1 MKSPGGRGGGSS
13 SCRPREKHFV
23 LRRSRK
29 VRGGGGKKG
38 ASSSSAAQQLLD
50 VIEAPH
56 NPDDN
61 VVAEE
66 LLEEYAAVLYG
77 GMGEDRVVGG
87 QTVDEQNVGQKTT
100 AAAGKRAGK
109 KEEKKRAAEERGVE
123 KRRRSDAAQEKKR
136 GGVGLPRAEED
147 EETLPAAKKVPRAIS
162 KKGPSLVRFHNVTT
176 IASRGST
183 LTKSYRALV
192 ELPYGDGH
200 SSEPKNEFLSSLPK
214 SVPAWAATDP
224 DDRGDSPSLPRTTT
238 ATTPPTPPLDRQP
251 PKLQPVVIK
260 RTIRRQIRLAEDDI
274 ASARKL
280 LRRLV
285 YRAELDLDL
294 SGVLAE
300 VAASVARTADLRSEA
315 DSIEKLRSNLARA
328 GMLGSAVG
336 VPEVVSCP
344 EVGPLAREGI
354 LVTTALRGVDVS
366 DTYVM
371 QHAAAS
377 GEKERRRFV
386 DVVFKAF
393 AQMCLA
399 DGCFPSNPMPE
410 NLLYMY
416 SGQASEGEGVNG
428 IGLGWT
434 GLDWIGSQC
443 FFGERTQRR
452 RM

>member
-1 MKSPGGRGGGSS
+1 MARVRSRDSAPPGPGLPSWRLTHGIALGTAGAFSKSAEGHGSS
-13 SCRPREKHFV
+13 SSPSCRVREKHFV

-29 VRGGGGKKG
+29 VRGGHDAKTITSTG
-38 ASSSSAAQQLLD
+38 SSTAQQLLD

-66 LLEEYAAVLYG
+66 LLEEYAAVLYA
-77 GMGEDRVVGG
+77 GMGEGRVAGG
-87 QTVDEQNVGQKTT
+87 ET
-100 AAAGKRAGK
+100 AG
-109 KEEKKRAAEERGVE
+109 EERAIRGRAVE
-123 KRRRSDAAQEKKR
+123 ETRSGAIQSV
-136 GGVGLPRAEED
+136 VGLPQVEA
-147 EETLPAAKKVPRAIS
+147 PRAIA
-162 KKGPSLVRFHNVTT
+162 KKGPCLVRFHNVTT

-200 SSEPKNEFLSSLPK
+200 SAPKNDHSSLSK
-214 SVPAWAATDP
+214 SASAWAAP
-224 DDRGDSPSLPRTTT
+224 DVHSEVVGADSSLLPTTTT
-238 ATTPPTPPLDRQP
+238 ATTPSMPPPARQP

-260 RTIRRQIRLAEDDI
+260 RTIRRQILLAEDDI
-274 ASARKL
+274 ASARKV

-285 YRAELDLDL
+285 FNAELDLDL

-300 VAASVARTADLRSEA
+300 VAAAVARTSDLRSEA
-315 DSIEKLRSNLARA
+315 ANIEKLRSNLARA

-336 VPEVVSCP
+336 VPEVVKCP
-344 EVGPLAREGI
+344 EVGPLARQGL

-366 DTYVM
+366 DKYVM
-371 QHAAAS
+371 QHAAAR

-393 AQMCLA
+393 AQMCLE

-416 SGQASEGEGVNG
+416 SGQVREGA
-428 IGLGWT
+428 
-434 GLDWIGSQC
+434 WI
-443 FFGERTQRR
+443 
-452 RM
+452 

>member
-1 MKSPGGRGGGSS
+1 MRGGYAKKGSS
-13 SCRPREKHFV
+13 T
-23 LRRSRK
+23 
-29 VRGGGGKKG
+29 
-38 ASSSSAAQQLLD
+38 AQRLLD

-56 NPDDN
+56 KAGDN

-66 LLEEYAAVLYG
+66 LLEEYAAILYA
-77 GMGEDRVVGG
+77 GMGEERVGG
-87 QTVDEQNVGQKTT
+87 GETVGENKVVKERAVGERKNGANQNV
-100 AAAGKRAGK
+100 
-109 KEEKKRAAEERGVE
+109 
-123 KRRRSDAAQEKKR
+123 
-136 GGVGLPRAEED
+136 VGLPKVAE
-147 EETLPAAKKVPRAIS
+147 TRPVKATRVKG

-176 IASRGST
+176 VASRGST

-200 SSEPKNEFLSSLPK
+200 SAPKNDHFSSLPK
-214 SVPAWAATDP
+214 SVPAWAAP
-224 DDRGDSPSLPRTTT
+224 DQGDEVAGVGSRSLPTTTT
-238 ATTPPTPPLDRQP
+238 ATAPPTPPLAGQP
-251 PKLQPVVIK
+251 PKFQPVVIK
-260 RTIRRQIRLAEDDI
+260 RTIRRQILLAEDDI
-274 ASARKL
+274 SLARKV

-300 VAASVARTADLRSEA
+300 VAATVARTADLRSEA
-315 DSIEKLRSNLARA
+315 ASIEKLRSNLARA

-344 EVGPLAREGI
+344 ELGPLAREGI

-366 DTYVM
+366 DKYVM

-393 AQMCLA
+393 AQMCLE

-416 SGQASEGEGVNG
+416 SGQVRVRA
-428 IGLGWT
+428 
-434 GLDWIGSQC
+434 
-443 FFGERTQRR
+443 
-452 RM
+452 